1 MLTEAIDTYLR
12 VRRACGFKLCDDECS
27 LNSFAR
33 FATARGEIH
42 VVADT
47 AITWAK
53 QASKEQQRARRLQ
66 TVIRFAR
73 FSRLTDSNHEIPP
86 EGVFCTSA
94 QRPAPYLFT
103 DTQIQA
109 LMDHAAQLGPHGSL
123 RPETY
128 TTLIG
133 LLAATGLR
141 VSEALGL
148 RLPDFTA
155 DGLMIRETKFRKTRL
170 LPLHDTTR
178 AALERYRA
186 KRCRL
191 ATLDDHLFVS
201 HRYGALKYGTVY
213 QTFIRL
219 LSAAGLCGQPG
230 QPQPRL
236 LDFRH
241 TFASNALQSCSG
253 ARSDTDRHMLA
264 LMTYL
269 GHAHP
274 SSTYWYLERSPQLM
288 SDIARAC
295 ERLLE
300 EHTS

>member
-1 MLTEAIDTYLR
+1 MLKDAIDTYLSI
-12 VRRACGFKLCDDECS
+12 RRACGFELRDDECW

-33 FATARGEIH
+33 FATARGEPH
-42 VVADT
+42 VVAAT
-47 AITWAK
+47 AIAWAE
-53 QASKEQQRARRLQ
+53 QAGKERQRARRLQ

-73 FSRLTDSNHEIPP
+73 FSRVTDSRHEIPP
-86 EGVFCTSA
+86 EGVFCSLA

-103 DTQIQA
+103 DTQIQS
-109 LMDHAAQLGPHGSL
+109 LMDQAAQLGPRDSL

-128 TTLIG
+128 RTLIG

-148 RLPDFTA
+148 RSADFTV
-155 DGLMIRETKFRKTRL
+155 DGLLIRETKFRKTRL
-170 LPLHDTTR
+170 LPLHATTR
-178 AALERYRA
+178 AALERYLA
-186 KRCRL
+186 KRCQL
-191 ATLDDHLFVS
+191 ATPDDHLFVS
-201 HRYGALKYGTVY
+201 HRGGTLKYATVY
-213 QTFIRL
+213 RAFIGL
-219 LSAAGLCGQPG
+219 LSAAGLSGQPD

-241 TFASNALQSCSG
+241 TFASNALCMCSG
-253 ARSDTDRHMLA
+253 AREDADRHMLA

-274 SSTYWYLERSPQLM
+274 SSTYWYLERSAPLM
-288 SDIARAC
+288 DDIAQAC

-300 EHTS
+300 EHLS